1 MRVFSNTLILFRENA
16 YNTNVI
22 TLYIISHLNADVNVF
37 EKTFLS
43 ILGKRVDI

>member
-1 MRVFSNTLILFRENA
+1 MRVFSNTLIMFRENA

-37 EKTFLS
+37 EKTFFEYFRKK
-43 ILGKRVDI
+43 G